1 MAQFF
6 QMNVGYK
13 VRERSLLNTI
23 LAIAT
28 GILTI
33 IYPNFLYLIVAGYL
47 LTLGIMLVYFK
58 MPPVIAAF
66 PVVASVLI
74 FLLPELIPYTFAA
87 FLGFF
92 GLILLLAFQ
101 FTILG
106 FLTLI
111 IAILTITNP
120 DGAAYFMAI
129 FLLIYGISDLIRYI
143 QEKNRRS
150 GIVY

>member
-6 QMNVGYK
+6 RINVGYRA
-13 VRERSLLNTI
+13 RERSLLNTI

-47 LTLGIMLVYFK
+47 LVLGVMMVYFK

-66 PVVASVLI
+66 PIVAGILI

-92 GLILLLAFQ
+92 GFIL
-101 FTILG
+101 ILG
-106 FLTLI
+106 FQFAIAGVLTLI
-111 IAILTITNP
+111 IAILTLVNP
-120 DGAAYFMAI
+120 DWIAYLIAL
-129 FLLIYGISDLIRYI
+129 FLLMYGVSELIRYI
-143 QEKNRRS
+143 QERNRGER
-150 GIVY
+150 IVY